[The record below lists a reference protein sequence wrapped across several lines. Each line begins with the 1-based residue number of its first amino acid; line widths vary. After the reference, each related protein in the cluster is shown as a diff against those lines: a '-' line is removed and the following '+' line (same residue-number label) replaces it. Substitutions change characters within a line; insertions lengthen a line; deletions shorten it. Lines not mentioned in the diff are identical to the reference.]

1 MELSSRKE
9 DADLDDDH
17 SNVPGSSW
25 LKNGVIAYWVKCR
38 HLKGHA
44 IKPETDDK
52 ASTGSLVLSIML
64 QLAF

>member
-25 LKNGVIAYWVKCR
+25 LKNGVIA
-38 HLKGHA
+38 
-44 IKPETDDK
+44 
-52 ASTGSLVLSIML
+52 
-64 QLAF
+64 